1 MTTLRT
7 HGFDSPGQLRDYL
20 EDLDDEEPTDVLAQ
34 GQNDEFNHYYAQ
46 REIGW
51 LRKEIADLRE
61 RVTVAS
67 EPTDALSGPFIAR
80 PWRRLA
86 IAAAAAFLV
95 GRMVLPAYRHGR

>member
-1 MTTLRT
+1 MTNLRT
-7 HGFDSPGQLRDYL
+7 HGFDSPAQLRDYL
-20 EDLDDEEPTDVLAQ
+20 EDLEDEEPTDVPAQ
-34 GQNDEFNHYYAQ
+34 GENDEFNPNYAQ

-61 RVTVAS
+61 RVTATS
-67 EPTDALSGPFIAR
+67 EPTDAISSPIIHG

-95 GRMVLPAYRHGR
+95 GRIVLPANRHGR